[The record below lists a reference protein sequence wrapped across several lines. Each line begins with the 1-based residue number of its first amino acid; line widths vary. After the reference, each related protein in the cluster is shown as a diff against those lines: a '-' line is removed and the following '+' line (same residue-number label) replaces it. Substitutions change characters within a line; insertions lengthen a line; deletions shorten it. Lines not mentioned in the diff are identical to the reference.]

1 MIFLFSEDFTDDC
14 TGSVA
19 TVTKQLAIQRGLGG
33 NISVQLTVEHAIAF
47 QTYSISYLIEGFFG
61 NVTATH
67 IVVADPTIGERG
79 G

>member
-14 TGSVA
+14 TGPVT

-47 QTYSISYLIEGFFG
+47 QTSISYLIEGFFG

-67 IVVADPTIGERG
+67 TVVADPTIGERG